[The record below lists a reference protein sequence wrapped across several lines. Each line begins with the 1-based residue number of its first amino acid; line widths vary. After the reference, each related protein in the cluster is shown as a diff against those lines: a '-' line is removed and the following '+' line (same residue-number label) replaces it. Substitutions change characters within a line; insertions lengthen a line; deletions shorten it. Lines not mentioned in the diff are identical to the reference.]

1 MAEEDDRGMAFKV
14 QVEELG
20 PEVAELLES
29 VNGEGVDR
37 EAVVVQIVQDVF
49 VTENS
54 RSEPDPASSC
64 TEASRETD
72 SPSLDEL
79 QQDTPESAK
88 ENNPAPTRYR
98 PLVPKSQSLA
108 LKLAKMQLSKK
119 VNSISARLAH
129 ADHPKRNPESKFY
142 RPTFRSRRLP
152 EPIPLPSRDS
162 STASSSADA
171 DKEQDPA
178 ATSREKASAP
188 TSREEAS
195 APTSKEA
202 PAATSREQ
210 VSAPTSTNTGNSNLN
225 RTGSD
230 ASGSTSRN
238 PWTSISSVPGPSVAT
253 NSDGKASEAPAPA
266 GPPADSVPGTSVSP
280 SSDIDASDDPRSQS
294 VITFF
299 PRPGLPDFV
308 TSPSASNR
316 QRDLSPLKVPRTTHA
331 RPIGTERTACPLP
344 FFPTLGVPE
353 TIPSQ
358 PTMTTDTSNVSAT
371 WPSVIPCQ
379 ENVPVNPASVTSG
392 PTHQAPL
399 SSSDNAVSR
408 AVDHP
413 DRQTID
419 SGQGYYEP
427 PFYEI
432 TNTTYSI
439 PAVGSDQSHVTT
451 NPTLV
456 TSGPMHQASL
466 ISSDYAVPRALD
478 HPDRQSNESGQ
489 DYYVTQFYD
498 NRDRAQSMAA
508 VDFDQRHVTTYPTL
522 VTSGPM
528 HQASMISSDYA
539 VPRALDH
546 PDRQSIESGQGYFVP
561 PFYDNRDST
570 HSMAAVDSD
579 QRHVTTNPLVISGLR
594 QQELL
599 SSSDISDPRVQV
611 HPDGQSGQAGYLP
624 SFYDNIDHSTPV
636 VSSDQIENIPR
647 NTSLVIY
654 EPRQAQRN
662 VLLAQYSPG
671 AEVNPNW
678 QPGNNQEYIPVSPYH
693 SGYTTTMPTVGTGQY
708 APTNVPYAIPIRP
721 MVSQFHHFPRPQF
734 IWPTV
739 DPSQQRSVAL
749 MPSVNPAN
757 IQHVSHVWPANA
769 SGQIVMVPTGSSSVI
784 SDPSHAPTSFS
795 SPPPVQVTANT
806 SAETPHEVYPMMPSP
821 TSSSS
826 SEQSQASM
834 ASVSGADST
843 PTLRWNRMSLDF
855 ENRIT
860 RIRGPFPHYPYETLP
875 EIIQRIN
882 SRGLDAS
889 SEEIAEMQTATFI
902 DDEMFKSML
911 SGNPTAIGYYQRSY
925 QAMEIPTSGI
935 FDYPDRP
942 PLRFCNNE
950 AVIDISKALPEFFI
964 SDRNEQRARTRRQ
977 TSSAGRNQASR
988 QAYGSSRQVRPR
1000 SLRHSRSN
1008 TQPTL
1013 HSSAEARIESEE
1025 ANPESMQDARERHV
1039 QTTVGPEPEAAA
1051 LERMQLLQCLSARNK
1066 ETHTQRQTKNK
1077 YQSSQTRRAAS
1088 RQTVT
1093 ESSVGAQNKR
1103 HEKTWTSRYQ
1113 NKANTGSSA
1122 RTGRSGKT
1130 TKTSS
1135 QTAGSSAQTAG
1146 SSAQTAG
1153 SSAQTAG
1160 SSAQTAGSSAQ
1171 TAGSSAQTAGSSA
1184 QTAGSSAET
1193 SGSAAETSGSAGQ
1206 TSGSAGQTSERA
1218 GQTSGSS
1225 AQTSGSSALTDES
1238 SAPTAGSSA
1247 PTTGNSAPTTG
1258 NSAQR
1263 TGSAAPTTGS
1273 AAPTTGSAAP
1283 TTGSSAQTSRN
1294 TAQASGSAAQTSRS
1308 TAQISERA
1316 AQTSGSSAQTS
1327 GSSAQTSGSA
1337 AQTSGSAAQTSE
1349 RAGQTSE
1356 RADQTIGNSAQTAG
1370 SSAPTTGNSA
1380 PTTGNSAPTTGN
1392 SAPTTGNSAPMTGN
1406 SAQRTGSAAPTTGSA
1421 APTTGSSVQTS
1432 RSTAQTNG
1440 SAAQTS
1446 ERAGQTSER
1455 AGQTSERADQTL
1467 GSSDLTDESSAQTA
1481 GSSAPTAGSSAPT
1494 AGSSAPT
1501 AGSSAPTAGSSA
1513 PTAGSSAPTTG
1524 NSAPTTGNSAQRT
1537 GSAAPTTGS
1546 SVQTS
1551 RSAAQTSGSAGQTSE
1566 RAGQTSER
1574 AGQTSERAGKTSGKA
1589 GKTSG
1594 KAGKT
1599 SGKAGKTSG
1608 KAGKTSGRTGKTS
1621 GSTAQTENLNPAE
1634 TEQPPSPALNLRNS
1648 MDPSEA
1654 IIGITEMG
1662 IIVTRSGHLYH
1673 SALASNPQRVTPA
1686 LASNPQRVTSAL
1698 SSSSSEFTA
1707 SASWRARGQSQKL
1720 GSTSRQGHTRHRHRH
1735 DEVGRS
1741 STDLET
1747 SDEERPESP
1756 TMDEAFSQAYT
1767 ESRDAASEI
1776 IDEFNNIFDP
1786 IFCWFERRSPFP
1798 CNRSRERS
1806 QTAEPA
1812 VVEARSPES
1821 EQAFLK
1827 NYLMQVVRA
1836 IQHPPMTC
1844 QLSNFQTTELME
1856 IRLRLF
1862 ARRAQLRA
1870 ARASV
1875 RFDSLGLHRLA
1886 ETFRTFADPLVAP
1899 ITGLDSRVYVWQC
1912 QCGGQH
1918 EVPQPSPEQ
1927 ETEYCDIIVEFLN
1940 YESVITEAII
1950 YVEREIMHRG
1960 LTQPITVTTNE
1971 LGFSSRARGYVEVE
1985 WRRIFRNIGIEI
1997 GNRREAMMIRL
2008 VQPIARL
2015 NEYQRIFRSR
2025 GMAPPGLT
2033 NSELSQIPVVQQADA
2048 SSQCESTSAS
2058 ECSICLKSYR
2068 PRDEVRVLPCG
2079 HRFHRKCID
2088 TWLKKTCS
2096 CPMCRK
2102 STRDPNPE

>member
-1 MAEEDDRGMAFKV
+1 MCYKVDNGGPTWQYEDITRLTQQPLVNFANSSEHNIIVLISKDMRSVSVALMVILFVQGEDTKWNSSRHSRQVIKERNKRYSTIGIWNVKCHRNEGFVIERQADVKMCLFWGLTRDFKIFSAAKADCEAKGARLGVFKGAEKMTILKRKGASAYRHIWIGLDDIKTEGTFVWHDGTILPPSEYRPLYFPENRPDNVNGADCVHYSRDLMLLDDDPCQYTYNHFICSKRMAEEDDKGMALKV

-29 VNGEGVDR
+29 INGAGVDR

-49 VTENS
+49 VTEHS
-54 RSEPDPASSC
+54 RSEPDPASPC
-64 TEASRETD
+64 AEASGETD
-72 SPSLDEL
+72 CPSLDEL
-79 QQDTPESAK
+79 QQDTSESAK

-108 LKLAKMQLSKK
+108 LKFAKMQLSKK

-178 ATSREKASAP
+178 ATSREEASAP
-188 TSREEAS
+188 TSKEEAS
-195 APTSKEA
+195 AITSKEA
-202 PAATSREQ
+202 PAATSREH
-210 VSAPTSTNTGNSNLN
+210 VSAPTSPTTGNSNLDRIGN
-225 RTGSD
+225 D
-230 ASGSTSRN
+230 AIGSTSRN
-238 PWTSISSVPGPSVAT
+238 PWLSISSATGPSVAT

-266 GPPADSVPGTSVSP
+266 GPPVDSVPGTSVSP

-299 PRPGLPDFV
+299 PRPGLPEFV

-353 TIPSQ
+353 TVPSQ

-392 PTHQAPL
+392 PTHQASL

-456 TSGPMHQASL
+456 TSGPMHQASM
-466 ISSDYAVPRALD
+466 ISSDYTVPRALD
-478 HPDRQSNESGQ
+478 HPDG
-489 DYYVTQFYD
+489 
-498 NRDRAQSMAA
+498 
-508 VDFDQRHVTTYPTL
+508 
-522 VTSGPM
+522 
-528 HQASMISSDYA
+528 
-539 VPRALDH
+539 
-546 PDRQSIESGQGYFVP
+546 QSIESGQGYYVP

-579 QRHVTTNPLVISGLR
+579 QRHGLR

-599 SSSDISDPRVQV
+599 SSSDISDPIVQV

-662 VLLAQYSPG
+662 VLLAQYNPG
-671 AEVNPNW
+671 AEANPNW
-678 QPGNNQEYIPVSPYH
+678 QPGNTQEYIPVSPYH

-708 APTNVPYAIPIRP
+708 APTNLPYAIPIRP
-721 MVSQFHHFPRPQF
+721 MVSPFHHFPRPQF

-795 SPPPVQVTANT
+795 SAPPVQRQVTANT

-855 ENRIT
+855 ESRIT

-889 SEEIAEMQTATFI
+889 SEEIAELQTATFI
-902 DDEMFKSML
+902 DHEMFKSML
-911 SGNPTAIGYYQRSY
+911 SGNPAAIGYYQRSY
-925 QAMEIPTSGI
+925 QAMETPTTGI

-950 AVIDISKALPEFFI
+950 AVIDISKAIPEFFV

-988 QAYGSSRQVRPR
+988 QAYGSTRQVRPR

-1013 HSSAEARIESEE
+1013 PSSDEARVDSEE

-1051 LERMQLLQCLSARNK
+1051 LERMQLLQSLSARNK
-1066 ETHTQRQTKNK
+1066 ETHTQLQTKIK

-1088 RQTVT
+1088 RQTVS

-1103 HEKTWTSRYQ
+1103 HEKIWTPRYQ
-1113 NKANTGSSA
+1113 NKENTGSSE

-1135 QTAGSSAQTAG
+1135 QTAEYSAQTD
-1146 SSAQTAG
+1146 
-1153 SSAQTAG
+1153 
-1160 SSAQTAGSSAQ
+1160 
-1171 TAGSSAQTAGSSA
+1171 
-1184 QTAGSSAET
+1184 
-1193 SGSAAETSGSAGQ
+1193 
-1206 TSGSAGQTSERA
+1206 
-1218 GQTSGSS
+1218 GSS
-1225 AQTSGSSALTDES
+1225 AQTSE
-1238 SAPTAGSSA
+1238 
-1247 PTTGNSAPTTG
+1247 
-1258 NSAQR
+1258 
-1263 TGSAAPTTGS
+1263 
-1273 AAPTTGSAAP
+1273 
-1283 TTGSSAQTSRN
+1283 
-1294 TAQASGSAAQTSRS
+1294 
-1308 TAQISERA
+1308 
-1316 AQTSGSSAQTS
+1316 
-1327 GSSAQTSGSA
+1327 SSAQTSGSA

-1349 RAGQTSE
+1349 SSGQTS
-1356 RADQTIGNSAQTAG
+1356 
-1370 SSAPTTGNSA
+1370 
-1380 PTTGNSAPTTGN
+1380 
-1392 SAPTTGNSAPMTGN
+1392 
-1406 SAQRTGSAAPTTGSA
+1406 
-1421 APTTGSSVQTS
+1421 
-1432 RSTAQTNG
+1432 
-1440 SAAQTS
+1440 
-1446 ERAGQTSER
+1446 
-1455 AGQTSERADQTL
+1455 
-1467 GSSDLTDESSAQTA
+1467 ESSAQTA
-1481 GSSAPTAGSSAPT
+1481 GSSAQTSGSSAQTDESSSPT
-1494 AGSSAPT
+1494 TGSSAQRT
-1501 AGSSAPTAGSSA
+1501 GSAAQTTGSSAQRTGSA
-1513 PTAGSSAPTTG
+1513 AQTTG
-1524 NSAPTTGNSAQRT
+1524 SAAQRT

-1546 SVQTS
+1546 SAQTSGSSAQTS
-1551 RSAAQTSGSAGQTSE
+1551 RSTAQTSGSAAQTSGSAGQTSE
-1566 RAGQTSER
+1566 RADQTSGISAQTSGSSAQTSGSTAQTSGSSAQTSRSTAQTSGSAAQTSESSGQTSESSAQTAGSSALTDESSSPTTGSSAQR
-1574 AGQTSERAGKTSGKA
+1574 TGSAAQTTGSAAQTTGSSAQRTGIAAPTTGSSAQTSGSSAQTSRSTVQTSGSAAQTTRSTVQTSGSAAQTSESSGQTSGSAAQTSESSGQTSGSSAQTSGSSAQTSGSSAQTSGSSAQTSGSSAQISESSGQTSKSSAQTSGSSAQTSGSSAQTSGSSAQTSGSSAQTSGSSAQTSGKA

-1594 KAGKT
+1594 RTGKT
-1599 SGKAGKTSG
+1599 SGKVGKTSG

-1621 GSTAQTENLNPAE
+1621 GSTAQTENPNPAE
-1634 TEQPPSPALNLRNS
+1634 TEQPPSPAINLRNS

-1654 IIGITEMG
+1654 VIGITEMG
-1662 IIVTRSGHLYH
+1662 IIVTRSGHMYY
-1673 SALASNPQRVTPA
+1673 SALASNPQRVTPVLASNPQRVTPAPASNPQRVTPA

-1698 SSSSSEFTA
+1698 SSSSSELTA
-1707 SASWRARGQSQKL
+1707 SASWRPRGQPQKL

-1735 DEVGRS
+1735 EEVGRS

-1756 TMDEAFSQAYT
+1756 TMDQAFSQAYT

-1776 IDEFNNIFDP
+1776 IDEFNYIFDP
-1786 IFCWFERRSPFP
+1786 IFCWFE
-1798 CNRSRERS
+1798 
-1806 QTAEPA
+1806 
-1812 VVEARSPES
+1812 
-1821 EQAFLK
+1821 
-1827 NYLMQVVRA
+1827 
-1836 IQHPPMTC
+1836 
-1844 QLSNFQTTELME
+1844 
-1856 IRLRLF
+1856 
-1862 ARRAQLRA
+1862 
-1870 ARASV
+1870 
-1875 RFDSLGLHRLA
+1875 
-1886 ETFRTFADPLVAP
+1886 
-1899 ITGLDSRVYVWQC
+1899 
-1912 QCGGQH
+1912 
-1918 EVPQPSPEQ
+1918 
-1927 ETEYCDIIVEFLN
+1927 
-1940 YESVITEAII
+1940 
-1950 YVEREIMHRG
+1950 
-1960 LTQPITVTTNE
+1960 
-1971 LGFSSRARGYVEVE
+1971 
-1985 WRRIFRNIGIEI
+1985 
-1997 GNRREAMMIRL
+1997 
-2008 VQPIARL
+2008 
-2015 NEYQRIFRSR
+2015 
-2025 GMAPPGLT
+2025 
-2033 NSELSQIPVVQQADA
+2033 
-2048 SSQCESTSAS
+2048 
-2058 ECSICLKSYR
+2058 
-2068 PRDEVRVLPCG
+2068 
-2079 HRFHRKCID
+2079 
-2088 TWLKKTCS
+2088 
-2096 CPMCRK
+2096 
-2102 STRDPNPE
+2102 

>member
-1 MAEEDDRGMAFKV
+1 MAEEDDRGMALKV
-14 QVEELG
+14 QMEELG

-29 VNGEGVDR
+29 VNGAGVDR

-49 VTENS
+49 VTEHS

-64 TEASRETD
+64 TEASGETD
-72 SPSLDEL
+72 YPSLDEL
-79 QQDTPESAK
+79 QQDTSESAK

-108 LKLAKMQLSKK
+108 LKFAKMQLSKK

-178 ATSREKASAP
+178 ATSRE
-188 TSREEAS
+188 EAS
-195 APTSKEA
+195 APTSKEEA
-202 PAATSREQ
+202 SAITSKEAHAATSREHP
-210 VSAPTSTNTGNSNLN
+210 SAPTSQTTGNSNLDRIGN
-225 RTGSD
+225 D
-230 ASGSTSRN
+230 AIGSTSKN
-238 PWTSISSVPGPSVAT
+238 PWLSISSAPGPSVAT
-253 NSDGKASEAPAPA
+253 NSYGKASEAPAPA
-266 GPPADSVPGTSVSP
+266 GPPVDSVSGTSVSP

-299 PRPGLPDFV
+299 PRPGLPEFV

-379 ENVPVNPASVTSG
+379 ENVPINPASVTSG
-392 PTHQAPL
+392 QASL

-432 TNTTYSI
+432 TDTTYSI

-456 TSGPMHQASL
+456 ISGPMHQASL

-478 HPDRQSNESGQ
+478 HPDRQSNESSQ

-498 NRDRAQSMAA
+498 NRDSTQSMAA
-508 VDFDQRHVTTYPTL
+508 VDSDERQVTTYPTL

-546 PDRQSIESGQGYFVP
+546 PDRQSIESGQGYYVP
-561 PFYDNRDST
+561 PYYDNRDST

-579 QRHVTTNPLVISGLR
+579 QRHGLR

-599 SSSDISDPRVQV
+599 SSSDISDPIVQV

-662 VLLAQYSPG
+662 VLLAQYNPG
-671 AEVNPNW
+671 AEANPNW
-678 QPGNNQEYIPVSPYH
+678 QPGNTQEYIPVSPYH
-693 SGYTTTMPTVGTGQY
+693 SGYTTTMPTVGTGHY
-708 APTNVPYAIPIRP
+708 VPTNLPYAIPIRP
-721 MVSQFHHFPRPQF
+721 MVSPFHHFPRPQF

-749 MPSVNPAN
+749 MPSVHPAN

-795 SPPPVQVTANT
+795 SAPPVQRQVTANT

-855 ENRIT
+855 ESRIT

-889 SEEIAEMQTATFI
+889 SEEIAELQTATFI
-902 DDEMFKSML
+902 DHEMFKSML
-911 SGNPTAIGYYQRSY
+911 SGNPAAIGYYQRSY
-925 QAMEIPTSGI
+925 QAMETPTSGI

-950 AVIDISKALPEFFI
+950 AVIDISKAIPEFFV

-988 QAYGSSRQVRPR
+988 QAYGSTRQVRPR

-1013 HSSAEARIESEE
+1013 PSSDEARVDSEE
-1025 ANPESMQDARERHV
+1025 ANPESMQDAREQHV

-1051 LERMQLLQCLSARNK
+1051 LERMQLLQSLSARNK
-1066 ETHTQRQTKNK
+1066 ETHTQLQTKIK

-1088 RQTVT
+1088 RQTVS

-1103 HEKTWTSRYQ
+1103 HEKIWTPRYQ
-1113 NKANTGSSA
+1113 NKANTGSSE

-1135 QTAGSSAQTAG
+1135 QTAEYSSQTAGNSAQTDGSSAQTSESSAQTSG
-1146 SSAQTAG
+1146 SVAQTSGSAAQTSESSGQTSESSAQTA
-1153 SSAQTAG
+1153 
-1160 SSAQTAGSSAQ
+1160 
-1171 TAGSSAQTAGSSA
+1171 
-1184 QTAGSSAET
+1184 
-1193 SGSAAETSGSAGQ
+1193 
-1206 TSGSAGQTSERA
+1206 
-1218 GQTSGSS
+1218 GSS

-1238 SAPTAGSSA
+1238 SS
-1247 PTTGNSAPTTG
+1247 PTTGS
-1258 NSAQR
+1258 SAQR
-1263 TGSAAPTTGS
+1263 TGSATQTTGSAAQTTGSAAPMTGS
-1273 AAPTTGSAAP
+1273 AAPTTVSSAQTSESSAQTSGSAAQ
-1283 TTGSSAQTSRN
+1283 TSESAAQTSGSAAQTSGSAGQTSGRTGKTSGISAQTSGSSAKTSGSTAQTSGSSAQTSGSTAQTSGSSAQTSRSA
-1294 TAQASGSAAQTSRS
+1294 AQTSGSAAQTSES
-1308 TAQISERA
+1308 SGQTSGSS

-1327 GSSAQTSGSA
+1327 GSSAQTSGSS
-1337 AQTSGSAAQTSE
+1337 AQTSGSS
-1349 RAGQTSE
+1349 
-1356 RADQTIGNSAQTAG
+1356 
-1370 SSAPTTGNSA
+1370 
-1380 PTTGNSAPTTGN
+1380 
-1392 SAPTTGNSAPMTGN
+1392 
-1406 SAQRTGSAAPTTGSA
+1406 
-1421 APTTGSSVQTS
+1421 
-1432 RSTAQTNG
+1432 
-1440 SAAQTS
+1440 
-1446 ERAGQTSER
+1446 
-1455 AGQTSERADQTL
+1455 
-1467 GSSDLTDESSAQTA
+1467 
-1481 GSSAPTAGSSAPT
+1481 
-1494 AGSSAPT
+1494 
-1501 AGSSAPTAGSSA
+1501 
-1513 PTAGSSAPTTG
+1513 
-1524 NSAPTTGNSAQRT
+1524 
-1537 GSAAPTTGS
+1537 
-1546 SVQTS
+1546 
-1551 RSAAQTSGSAGQTSE
+1551 AQTSGSSAQTSGSSAQISESSGQTSKSS
-1566 RAGQTSER
+1566 AQTSGSS
-1574 AGQTSERAGKTSGKA
+1574 AQTSGSSAQTSGSSAQTSGSSAQTSGSSAQTSGSSAQTSGSSAQTSGKA

-1594 KAGKT
+1594 RTGKT
-1599 SGKAGKTSG
+1599 SGKVGKTSG

-1621 GSTAQTENLNPAE
+1621 GSTAQTENPNPPE
-1634 TEQPPSPALNLRNS
+1634 TEQRVTPVLASNPQRVTPA
-1648 MDPSEA
+1648 P
-1654 IIGITEMG
+1654 
-1662 IIVTRSGHLYH
+1662 
-1673 SALASNPQRVTPA
+1673 ASNPQRVTPA

-1707 SASWRARGQSQKL
+1707 SASWRPRGQSQKL

-1735 DEVGRS
+1735 EEVGRS
-1741 STDLET
+1741 STDLEN

-1756 TMDEAFSQAYT
+1756 TMDQAFSQAYT

-1776 IDEFNNIFDP
+1776 IDEFNYIFDP

-1798 CNRSRERS
+1798 CNRSREGS
-1806 QTAEPA
+1806 QTAESA
-1812 VVEARSPES
+1812 GVEARSPES

-1827 NYLMQVVRA
+1827 HYLMQVVRA
-1836 IQHPPMTC
+1836 IQNPPMTC
-1844 QLSNFQTTELME
+1844 QLSDFLTTELME

-1918 EVPQPSPEQ
+1918 EVPHPSPEQ

-1985 WRRIFRNIGIEI
+1985 WMRIFRNIGIEI
-1997 GNRREAMMIRL
+1997 GSRREAMMTRL

-2015 NEYQRIFRSR
+2015 HEYQRIFRSR

-2033 NSELSQIPVVQQADA
+2033 NSELSQIPVVQHADA
-2048 SSQCESTSAS
+2048 SSQCESTSAY